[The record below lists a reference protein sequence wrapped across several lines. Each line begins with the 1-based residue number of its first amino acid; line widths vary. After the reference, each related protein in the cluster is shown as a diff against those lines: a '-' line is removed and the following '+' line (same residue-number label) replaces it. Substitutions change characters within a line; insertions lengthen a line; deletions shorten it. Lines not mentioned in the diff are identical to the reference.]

1 MKKDN
6 LFDPESAP
14 TFWVN
19 QVSRLL
25 TRHFEQRLRPFDAG
39 MAYLPVLFGLDQS
52 ENGTLLQK
60 QLVELAYVEQ
70 PTMAALLTRMERDG
84 LIEREAHPTDKRA
97 SHICLSEKAKQR
109 LPSVKEEIVAV
120 AEQAMTGFTDEER
133 SALICLLQR
142 VAKNL
147 NSST

>member
-1 MKKDN
+1 MKNDK

-25 TRHFEQRLRPFDAG
+25 TRHFERRLRPFDAG
-39 MAYLPVLFGLDQS
+39 MAYLPVIFGLEQS
-52 ENGTLLQK
+52 ENGSLLQK
-60 QLVELAYVEQ
+60 QLAEIAYVEQ
-70 PTMAALLTRMERDG
+70 PTMAALLTRMKRDG
-84 LIEREAHPTDKRA
+84 LIEREVHLTDKRA
-97 SHICLSEKAKQR
+97 SQICLTEKAKQR
-109 LPSVKEEIVAV
+109 IPSIKEEILAV
-120 AEQAMTGFTDEER
+120 AEQAMTGFTDEDR
-133 SALICLLQR
+133 SVLIGLLQR